1 MKTLNEVR
9 GKKTAVFAFGRMNPP
24 TSGHEKLI
32 KKVLEVAKK
41 NNATPFIFVSHTQD
55 SKKNPLTSKQKI
67 KYISL
72 GIPEADKCLVYDT
85 SVKTPFDALKY
96 IENKGF
102 SDAILIAGSDR
113 VQEMKSSLSKYVNH
127 PDPEKRFTLDSFDAV
142 SAGDR
147 DPDADGVT
155 GMSASKM
162 RAAVVANDF
171 NLFKSGVPSKLSV
184 RFAKEMFKDIKTAM
198 AIREMVEQVQT
209 LKNTLNIPRR
219 DMPQIKRDY
228 IPDFIKSL
236 KTKGIDISNRNVV
249 VATLRPTQNE
259 VNLDKVKE
267 KYEKFANG
275 KDPKPFIVSLDNYI
289 LDGHHQ
295 LFALKTLDANMKVP
309 CYVVGVKMKDLL
321 KYAHSFP
328 KTTYKTILDK

>member
-1 MKTLNEVR
+1 MKTLSEVV
-9 GKKTAVFAFGRMNPP
+9 KKKSAVFAFGRMNPP

-41 NNATPFIFVSHTQD
+41 TNATPFIFVSHTQD

-72 GIPEADKCLVYDT
+72 GVPEAEKHLVYDS
-85 SVKTPFDALKY
+85 SVKTPFDALGY
-96 IENKGF
+96 IEKLGF
-102 SDAILIAGSDR
+102 TDVILVAGSDR
-113 VQEMKSSLSKYVNH
+113 VQEMKSSLGKYINH
-127 PDPEKRFTLDSFDAV
+127 PDPEKRFTLNSFDAV

-162 RAAVVANDF
+162 RAAVADDDF
-171 NLFKSGVPSKLSV
+171 TLFKTGVPSHLSA
-184 RFAKEMFKDIKTAM
+184 RFAKDMFKDLRAAM
-198 AIREMVEQVQT
+198 QIREMVEDVQR

-219 DMPQIKRDY
+219 DMPQIKRDH

-236 KTKGIDISNRNVV
+236 KSKGVDISTRDIIVD
-249 VATLRPTQNE
+249 TLKPTQNE

-267 KYEKFANG
+267 KYQKFVNG
-275 KDPKPFIVSLDNYI
+275 KEPKPFIVSYDNYI

-295 LFALKTLDANMKVP
+295 LFALKTLDASRKVP

-321 KYAHSFP
+321 NFAHKFP